1 MLHTIGHNA
10 VHRAEQTIEETR
22 YPKMLLGVLQCLVAQ
37 GVGTQMLVCLTVV
50 GKQGRHLLG
59 CHEVLVSLPVLSRYL
74 LAAIQLPPQL
84 LHVHP
89 CHFRSQCVCHA
100 LEEWGGRRLSVRFAE
115 HYLGVC

>member
-22 YPKMLLGVLQCLVAQ
+22 YPEMLLGVLQCLVAQ

-59 CHEVLVSLPVLSRYL
+59 SHEVLVASPVLSLYI
-74 LAAIQLPPQL
+74 LAAIQLPGQL

-89 CHFRSQCVCHA
+89 CHFRSQGVCHA
-100 LEEWGGRRLSVRFAE
+100 LEEWGRHRLSVRLAE